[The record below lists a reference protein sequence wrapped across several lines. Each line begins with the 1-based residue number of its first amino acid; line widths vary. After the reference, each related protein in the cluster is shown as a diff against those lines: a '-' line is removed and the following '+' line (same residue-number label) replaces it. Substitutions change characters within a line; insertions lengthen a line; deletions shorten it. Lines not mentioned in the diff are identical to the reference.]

1 MDLVD
6 SLDHTFRHAH
16 GVIGNI
22 RAGQYD
28 NKTPCEEWTVR
39 DLLEHTIGVVAGI
52 GATASGEERTPFE
65 LGADPAAQFSDVAA
79 STLAAWRSPG
89 VFDQMLD
96 IGSGPMPGRVLAA
109 INLLDTTTHTWDL
122 ACATGQS
129 THLPDDIAEAALEA
143 SRATIS
149 AELRA
154 GRFGPEQPVAAG
166 AGPTEQLVAFLGRQ
180 HDAYG

>member
-96 IGSGPMPGRVLAA
+96 IGSGPMPGRPTGSPRRPSNVASP
-109 INLLDTTTHTWDL
+109 TVT
-122 ACATGQS
+122 ATR
-129 THLPDDIAEAALEA
+129 P
-143 SRATIS
+143 RS
-149 AELRA
+149 A
-154 GRFGPEQPVAAG
+154 PT
-166 AGPTEQLVAFLGRQ
+166 AGPR
-180 HDAYG
+180 